1 MATSPP
7 TAHRHSG
14 AALTPTGAIR
24 AAGRASGFSLVE
36 LLLALV
42 LLEAGVLA
50 LAATASGVARM
61 TLLGGRSGGS
71 AAMAASRFDALRAT
85 ACALPAGQAE
95 AVSDS
100 AADSRFRERWTVALS
115 GPVRTA
121 QVVVSYAD
129 GPRLRSDVYE
139 TVIAC
144 PQ

>member
-1 MATSPP
+1 
-7 TAHRHSG
+7 
-14 AALTPTGAIR
+14 
-24 AAGRASGFSLVE
+24 
-36 LLLALV
+36 
-42 LLEAGVLA
+42 
-50 LAATASGVARM
+50 M

-71 AAMAASRFDALRAT
+71 AAMAASRFEALRAT
-85 ACALPAGQAE
+85 ACALPAGQAG

-115 GPVRTA
+115 GPARAA

-129 GPRLRSDVYE
+129 GPRRRTDVYE